1 MTVKREILLKT
12 DLTSNFIVGEYWN
25 GSDKELNQEA
35 FNKAVRHTL
44 KQGKRSTINVLR
56 VDGSTYERCAYRGDG
71 GLKCPVGALIPDEEY
86 YALLEGKTST
96 KIINSGHV
104 RSVIHLNPDLFRD
117 VQVVHDKFL
126 PHEWEAKFRAI
137 ADDFELTF
145 PSLEENVLRGN
156 T

>member
-1 MTVKREILLKT
+1 MT
-12 DLTSNFIVGEYWN
+12 D
-25 GSDKELNQEA
+25 QQA

-44 KQGKRSTINVLR
+44 KQGKRSTTNVLR
-56 VDGSTYERCAYRGDG
+56 YDGSTYERCAYRGDG
-71 GLKCPVGALIPDEEY
+71 GLKCSFGVLIPDEEY
-86 YALLEGKTST
+86 YALLEGKSST

-104 RSVIHLNPDLFRD
+104 RSVMHLNPDLFRD

-137 ADDFELTF
+137 ANDFGLTF
-145 PSLEENVLRGN
+145 PNLEEYVLRRN